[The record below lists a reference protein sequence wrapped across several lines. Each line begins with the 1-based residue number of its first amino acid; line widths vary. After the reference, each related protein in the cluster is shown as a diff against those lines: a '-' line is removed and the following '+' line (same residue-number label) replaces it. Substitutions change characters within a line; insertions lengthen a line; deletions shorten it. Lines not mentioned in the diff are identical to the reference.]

1 MDGVWVFSGGG
12 DFPAAIFTT
21 RDLADMWI
29 ASHELSGTLTKY
41 PLDIGLYEWALN
53 RGAFKPI
60 RPDQSGARFI
70 ERFSSAS
77 LEHYHYE
84 DGRNCQEKQ
93 FPTT

>member
-53 RGAFKPI
+53 RGAFQAHPSRSIWRRAVYRTIFIRKP
-60 RPDQSGARFI
+60 RTL
-70 ERFSSAS
+70 S
-77 LEHYHYE
+77 L
-84 DGRNCQEKQ
+84 
-93 FPTT
+93 